1 MVIYIG
7 TPFRYALNPH
17 LVGFNEI
24 DKKTREIKIIRGTV
38 SEQAVDV
45 GRNYLVSDMLSKTE
59 DENDVWMFFIDD
71 DVLLPTDV
79 LDLFLKALEEN
90 PNTLVFYGDYALK
103 KRTYKS
109 AHCYKNK
116 KVVTVAMGCTFIH
129 KKIFLELIDERVASF
144 GVNPKE
150 DYRWF
155 ICDSEKSNVGED
167 TYFTELL
174 RKIDVKPK
182 LIENLT
188 GIHVDFSKKAAF
200 GPRSL
205 VRNGKIRFDKSYIYS
220 IEKETSPIYFDI
232 IEHEIE
238 VTQHFFKKMS
248 KHGKISVLTPKR
260 FKTTPII
267 SRLYLNDMRGQYN
280 IEMLSILKM
289 PRDKARNFLV
299 QEALDFNSDYIVF
312 LDDDNIVP
320 FDFIQQLLD
329 TNEPIIGLNYSLK
342 KPYYESAHLMSNG
355 KQYPIP
361 TDSKGLVS
369 VNRCFALGAS
379 LIKREV
385 FEKIGFPWFQEWTDD
400 NKLESHQT
408 FEDGTKISYT
418 DDAFFTKRAIDA
430 GYTPKVLS
438 NIHSAHID
446 FQTFRVYGHPDIIDQ
461 KTARLKNIVSIKWA
475 LSEENNRELI
485 V

>member
-1 MVIYIG
+1 
-7 TPFRYALNPH
+7 
-17 LVGFNEI
+17 
-24 DKKTREIKIIRGTV
+24 
-38 SEQAVDV
+38 
-45 GRNYLVSDMLSKTE
+45 
-59 DENDVWMFFIDD
+59 
-71 DVLLPTDV
+71 
-79 LDLFLKALEEN
+79 
-90 PNTLVFYGDYALK
+90 
-103 KRTYKS
+103 
-109 AHCYKNK
+109 
-116 KVVTVAMGCTFIH
+116 
-129 KKIFLELIDERVASF
+129 
-144 GVNPKE
+144 
-150 DYRWF
+150 
-155 ICDSEKSNVGED
+155 
-167 TYFTELL
+167 
-174 RKIDVKPK
+174 
-182 LIENLT
+182 
-188 GIHVDFSKKAAF
+188 
-200 GPRSL
+200 
-205 VRNGKIRFDKSYIYS
+205 
-220 IEKETSPIYFDI
+220 
-232 IEHEIE
+232 
-238 VTQHFFKKMS
+238 
-248 KHGKISVLTPKR
+248 
-260 FKTTPII
+260 
-267 SRLYLNDMRGQYN
+267 
-280 IEMLSILKM
+280 MLSILKM

-461 KTARLKNIVSIKWA
+461 KTAILKNIVSIKWA